1 MPLGM
6 CDQPEAV
13 ARGFGSADA
22 PARCRGAGLQRRCG
36 PQQQKRQPAI
46 MGRQLQFLA
55 GLEVELIDHAD
66 DGCRRARM
74 QSFRKRPERLFAMRR
89 FGEHHTRRTETER
102 LQPMSGQT
110 AMPVLPIG
118 RHDDDKRI
126 GSRQTD

>member
-1 MPLGM
+1 
-6 CDQPEAV
+6 
-13 ARGFGSADA
+13 
-22 PARCRGAGLQRRCG
+22 
-36 PQQQKRQPAI
+36 
-46 MGRQLQFLA
+46 MGRELQFLT
-55 GLEVELIDHAD
+55 GLEIDLVDHAN

-89 FGEHHTRRTETER
+89 FGEDDTRRIETER

-118 RHDDDKRI
+118 RHHGDKRM